1 MITAKM
7 KPGKDAELQRLVD
20 ELKATEQPG
29 SGLLRSSVL
38 RDQNDPLTV
47 RFVVVFESE
56 AQARARENDER
67 RNEGLQR
74 ARAIM
79 ADIFDGPPEF
89 TDMTVFSEYT
99 P

>member
-67 RNEGLQR
+67 RNEGLQK

-89 TDMTVFSEYT
+89 TDRTVFSEYT